1 MLILN
6 LAFYSGSIK
15 DAYILFGGAWNTK
28 GVGNIKLPIYGILQ
42 RNGSIRLPLV
52 YFGEFATRLVQ
63 NPVIT
68 FDEFYEYVNK
78 KQKIKLGKLKIKRK
92 NQRQLRN
99 EYNNL
104 ILNSFNKYVPKIS

>member
-1 MLILN
+1 MKILFW
-6 LAFYSGSIK
+6 FYNGSIK
-15 DAYILFGGAWNTK
+15 DAYIIFGGAWNTK
-28 GVGNIKLPIYGILQ
+28 GAGNIKLPIYGILQ

-78 KQKIKLGKLKIKRK
+78 KQKIKLGKLKIK
-92 NQRQLRN
+92 
-99 EYNNL
+99 
-104 ILNSFNKYVPKIS
+104 KIKSKATKKWI